1 MGFTGYLL
9 GFTEF
14 EWILPSLIT
23 FFWFL
28 PSFTGFCLGFYGLS
42 LGFIEF
48 YWVLPSFTWFQ
59 ASVTMLNWDSLG
71 FTRF

>member
-23 FFWFL
+23 FFF
-28 PSFTGFCLGFYGLS
+28 GFYLVLLGFVWVFMGFHWVLS
-42 LGFIEF
+42 SFIGFYLVLLGFKL
-48 YWVLPSFTWFQ
+48 V
-59 ASVTMLNWDSLG
+59 
-71 FTRF
+71 